1 MGVIN
6 DSQLHFV
13 CISLKLVTKK
23 NFQISKILR
32 VYFTT
37 KTSKELAEISPNLNR
52 KAISDM

>member
-23 NFQISKILR
+23 NFQISKNQIAIFKNFMYL
-32 VYFTT
+32 VYN
-37 KTSKELAEISPNLNR
+37 KNEREIGG
-52 KAISDM
+52 D